1 MSAVPQISSGGEWT
15 DGGPGSWP
23 FTYIRALPS
32 IYIRRRQHA
41 VCGFAGC
48 AARSHGGRR
57 RPSTDNSL
65 RSKGPGG
72 APSCHCRVMRPQGR
86 AQKPTTAARALHVPR
101 GRTKKYTGTAD
112 QADERTGSSDAR
124 IGGFGDGT
132 LDGSDGWKQLGWS
145 WGMTASIPGEND
157 TKRHRIALAAL
168 PFFLS
173 ACHLMPASKSGGVP
187 SERAPVVWTVGHRA
201 SSSCTCRAAHT
212 REMHGSSESTKNCN
226 TWLRWFIRPIREKAI
241 APFAPRWNRNQ
252 LAERSRLTSRTT
264 YLRTCEVVL

>member
-1 MSAVPQISSGGEWT
+1 MSAVPQISSGGDWT
-15 DGGPGSWP
+15 DGGPRSWP

-57 RPSTDNSL
+57 PPQHRQFSAL
-65 RSKGPGG
+65 ERSGG

-101 GRTKKYTGTAD
+101 GRTKSRPATGTAD
-112 QADERTGSSDAR
+112 QADERTWSSDAR
-124 IGGFGDGT
+124 TCGVGDGT

-187 SERAPVVWTVGHRA
+187 SERAPVVWTVGQHRA
-201 SSSCTCRAAHT
+201 SSSCMRAEQHT
-212 REMHGSSESTKNCN
+212 REKCTAPPSRPKMLHVAALVHSAESRNFRFSIFSTAESKPA
-226 TWLRWFIRPIREKAI
+226 RREESI
-241 APFAPRWNRNQ
+241 D
-252 LAERSRLTSRTT
+252 
-264 YLRTCEVVL
+264 